1 MFVQIDFLLAEFER
15 HSALA
20 KRFKLHAEQTD
31 IERNTTRLV
40 FGGEDDM
47 VEMIDHDLNNHVH
60 QSARHDDD
68 FLNALTGDKFLDVRM
83 IARKGFNRFPR
94 RVFRDRHVAA

>member
-1 MFVQIDFLLAEFER
+1 MLVQINFLLTEFER
-15 HSALA
+15 HSAFA
-20 KRFKLHAEQTD
+20 KRLKLHAEQTD

-47 VEMIDHDLNNHVH
+47 VEMIDHELNNHVH
-60 QSARHDDD
+60 QPARHYNNFFND
-68 FLNALTGDKFLDVRM
+68 LTGDKFLDVRM
-83 IARKGFNRFPR
+83 IARKGFDCFPC